1 MKDKKIQV
9 LQLGATNWAES
20 MHPENEFLDW
30 TYLPITSSPE
40 AINDWLKKNK
50 QPSVLLLLAP
60 EKYDRLDDI
69 LSNVTPYRIV
79 YDPKTLV
86 GHYELQEKLDRAFAM
101 SMDLSQ
107 REVAC
112 YQLTKYFYLPQYGD
126 RLMIKDVYIA
136 PGFSNSATYEGSAN
150 LAFDAN
156 FGHEL
161 KSVASWQVNTIAE
174 PRFNHEYWLE
184 NTMSRDVHAELT
196 VRLLAA
202 DTLTIVDQKTVDLA
216 QQDAPFIVASDF
228 VNEYFLSFSL
238 RVRGNGQLRIGNL
251 HHRRSR
257 GTFGQYILG
266 AKRHVDDDSE
276 ELMTYFDPGNL
287 KPPLTVYF
295 SGYRTA
301 EGFEGYPMMKG
312 LKQPFLLIADP
323 RLEGGSFYI
332 GSPELEAS
340 VVQTI
345 QNALKQLGFEK
356 NALILS
362 GLSMGTFGALYYA
375 SDLEPAAVI
384 VGKPLTNLG
393 NIAANGVLVR
403 PGEFGTATDLLLH
416 ETGGTTAADV
426 DTLNQKFWQKF
437 RQSSFDHTLFAIA
450 YMTEDDYD
458 QTAYEDILSE
468 LGDGQAVVIGKGI
481 SGRHNDNTGAIID
494 WFYSQYQR
502 IIKINQ

>member
-1 MKDKKIQV
+1 M
-9 LQLGATNWAES
+9 
-20 MHPENEFLDW
+20 
-30 TYLPITSSPE
+30 
-40 AINDWLKKNK
+40 
-50 QPSVLLLLAP
+50 
-60 EKYDRLDDI
+60 
-69 LSNVTPYRIV
+69 
-79 YDPKTLV
+79 
-86 GHYELQEKLDRAFAM
+86 
-101 SMDLSQ
+101 
-107 REVAC
+107 
-112 YQLTKYFYLPQYGD
+112 
-126 RLMIKDVYIA
+126 
-136 PGFSNSATYEGSAN
+136 
-150 LAFDAN
+150 
-156 FGHEL
+156 
-161 KSVASWQVNTIAE
+161 
-174 PRFNHEYWLE
+174 
-184 NTMSRDVHAELT
+184 
-196 VRLLAA
+196 
-202 DTLTIVDQKTVDLA
+202 
-216 QQDAPFIVASDF
+216 
-228 VNEYFLSFSL
+228 
-238 RVRGNGQLRIGNL
+238 
-251 HHRRSR
+251 
-257 GTFGQYILG
+257 
-266 AKRHVDDDSE
+266 
-276 ELMTYFDPGNL
+276 
-287 KPPLTVYF
+287 
-295 SGYRTA
+295 
-301 EGFEGYPMMKG
+301 
-312 LKQPFLLIADP
+312 IADP

-340 VVQTI
+340 IVQTI

-403 PGEFGTATDLLLH
+403 PGEFGTAADLLLH

-426 DTLNQKFWQKF
+426 DALNQKFWQKF